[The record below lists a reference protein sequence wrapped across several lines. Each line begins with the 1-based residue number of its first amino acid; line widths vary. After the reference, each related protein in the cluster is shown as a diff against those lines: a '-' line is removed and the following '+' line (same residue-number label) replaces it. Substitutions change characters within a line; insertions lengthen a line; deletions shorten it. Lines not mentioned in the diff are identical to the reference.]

1 MGASNG
7 RSYLLYF
14 CQMLSLSGVSF
25 SYGARSI
32 VEGLTFSI
40 PAGANLSLIG
50 ESGCGKSTL
59 LKLIFGALK
68 PDAGQIAFDG
78 NPVPNPSNSLLP
90 GMPGVKYLAQ
100 DFGLMPYATVAEN
113 VGRDLSNTNKAAK
126 RQRVMEMLE
135 LVDIAGL
142 ASQKPHLISGGQQQ
156 RAALAMALAPGPQLL
171 LLDEPFSQID
181 AFHTSGLRRN
191 LFNYCRENAITCI
204 VATHDA
210 EDVLSFASQVL
221 VMRSGLAPN
230 LFTPKDLYGHP
241 PDLYAASLLGDV
253 SSLPPNFAGLGNPR
267 PLILYPHQ
275 MHIGEGPITASVK
288 HSYFR
293 GADHL
298 IEAEASGVTLFISH
312 PQAIP
317 SGTSIR
323 ISV

>member
-7 RSYLLYF
+7 RSYLLYL
-14 CQMLSLSGVSF
+14 CQMLTFSGVSF
-25 SYGARSI
+25 SYGAHSI
-32 VEGLTFSI
+32 VDRLNFSI

-59 LKLIFGALK
+59 LKLMYGSLQ
-68 PDAGQIAFDG
+68 PDAGQISVDG
-78 NPVPNPSNSLLP
+78 EAVPNPSNSLLP
-90 GMPGVKYLAQ
+90 GMPGVRYLAQ
-100 DFGLMPYATVAEN
+100 DFGLMPFATVAEN

-126 RQRVMEMLE
+126 RRRVLEMLE

-142 ASQKPHLISGGQQQ
+142 ESKKPHVISGGQQQ
-156 RAALAMALAPGPQLL
+156 RAALAMALASGPRML

-181 AFHTSGLRRN
+181 AFHTAGLRRRI
-191 LFNYCRENAITCI
+191 FNHCRENAITCV

-221 VMRSGLAPN
+221 VMRSGLSPN
-230 LFTPKDLYGHP
+230 MFTPKDLFGNP

-253 SSLPPNFAGLGNPR
+253 SSLPPNFAGLGNPQ

-275 MHIGEGPITASVK
+275 MHIGEGPIAASVR

-293 GADHL
+293 GADYL
-298 IEAEASGVTLFISH
+298 IEAEAYGVTLFISH
-312 PQAIP
+312 PLAIP
-317 SGTSIR
+317 SGTAIR